1 MSNLKG
7 LGVALVTPFNED
19 LSIDFDSLTK
29 LVEYNI
35 ANGTDFLVV
44 LGTTAE
50 TATLSKAEQAQVIEH
65 IVKVNNKRL
74 PLVLGIGGNNTLA
87 VKEQIE
93 STDLSDF
100 EGVLSVSPYYNKPNQ
115 EGIYQHYKMLASTG
129 KNIIIYNVPGR
140 TGQNIDAATTLRL
153 AKDFPNLFMIK
164 EASPNISQYFDIL
177 RKKTAGFSLVS
188 GDDEFTLPVTLAG
201 GDGVISVIG
210 QAYPKLF
217 SDMIKLAKESKV
229 KEAYAIHNQLVELI
243 RLIFAEGNPCGVK
256 TVLAEMGI
264 IKNHLRLPLIKASEN
279 LQDRI
284 KEFMLLKFLFFLPL
298 FFITNGKCLAQ
309 EQQGQEVTEQ
319 EIKETQ
325 ETLTIEPKQDSV
337 NLIERLKFRP
347 KELYIPT
354 GLMALGLISE
364 GKTKQ
369 EVHQWRNKQIPHF
382 RNKFD
387 DYLQFA
393 PHVAV
398 YGFEL
403 MGMKPKT
410 DWKNRIAIHAKG
422 HIITLGLAHLMKT
435 LINNER
441 PNGARM
447 SFPSGHTAYAFS
459 GATILAM
466 EYKDEHPWVPY
477 AAYGSAGVVG
487 IMRIANNR
495 HYVSDVLFGAGL
507 GILSMKLAY
516 WTHKYK
522 WNKPKKEKK
531 DPFLGVVY

>member
-140 TGQNIDAATTLRL
+140 TGQNIESSTTLRL

-177 RKKTAGFSLVS
+177 RKKPAGFSLVS

-229 KEAYAIHNQLVELI
+229 KEAYAIHNQLVEII

-284 KEFMLLKFLFFLPL
+284 KAEMK
-298 FFITNGKCLAQ
+298 
-309 EQQGQEVTEQ
+309 
-319 EIKETQ
+319 
-325 ETLTIEPKQDSV
+325 
-337 NLIERLKFRP
+337 NL
-347 KELYIPT
+347 
-354 GLMALGLISE
+354 
-364 GKTKQ
+364 Q
-369 EVHQWRNKQIPHF
+369 N
-382 RNKFD
+382 
-387 DYLQFA
+387 
-393 PHVAV
+393 
-398 YGFEL
+398 
-403 MGMKPKT
+403 
-410 DWKNRIAIHAKG
+410 
-422 HIITLGLAHLMKT
+422 
-435 LINNER
+435 
-441 PNGARM
+441 
-447 SFPSGHTAYAFS
+447 
-459 GATILAM
+459 
-466 EYKDEHPWVPY
+466 
-477 AAYGSAGVVG
+477 
-487 IMRIANNR
+487 
-495 HYVSDVLFGAGL
+495 
-507 GILSMKLAY
+507 
-516 WTHKYK
+516 
-522 WNKPKKEKK
+522 
-531 DPFLGVVY
+531 

>member
-1 MSNLKG
+1 MSKLKG

-140 TGQNIDAATTLRL
+140 TGQNIDATTTLKL

-177 RKKTAGFSLVS
+177 RKKPAGFSLVS

-284 KEFMLLKFLFFLPL
+284 KAEMK
-298 FFITNGKCLAQ
+298 
-309 EQQGQEVTEQ
+309 
-319 EIKETQ
+319 
-325 ETLTIEPKQDSV
+325 
-337 NLIERLKFRP
+337 NL
-347 KELYIPT
+347 
-354 GLMALGLISE
+354 
-364 GKTKQ
+364 Q
-369 EVHQWRNKQIPHF
+369 N
-382 RNKFD
+382 
-387 DYLQFA
+387 
-393 PHVAV
+393 
-398 YGFEL
+398 
-403 MGMKPKT
+403 
-410 DWKNRIAIHAKG
+410 
-422 HIITLGLAHLMKT
+422 
-435 LINNER
+435 
-441 PNGARM
+441 
-447 SFPSGHTAYAFS
+447 
-459 GATILAM
+459 
-466 EYKDEHPWVPY
+466 
-477 AAYGSAGVVG
+477 
-487 IMRIANNR
+487 
-495 HYVSDVLFGAGL
+495 
-507 GILSMKLAY
+507 
-516 WTHKYK
+516 
-522 WNKPKKEKK
+522 
-531 DPFLGVVY
+531 

>member
-140 TGQNIDAATTLRL
+140 TGQNIDATTTLRL

-177 RKKTAGFSLVS
+177 RKKPAGFSLVS

-229 KEAYAIHNQLVELI
+229 KEAYAIHNQLVEII

-284 KEFMLLKFLFFLPL
+284 KAEMK
-298 FFITNGKCLAQ
+298 
-309 EQQGQEVTEQ
+309 
-319 EIKETQ
+319 
-325 ETLTIEPKQDSV
+325 
-337 NLIERLKFRP
+337 NL
-347 KELYIPT
+347 
-354 GLMALGLISE
+354 
-364 GKTKQ
+364 Q
-369 EVHQWRNKQIPHF
+369 N
-382 RNKFD
+382 
-387 DYLQFA
+387 
-393 PHVAV
+393 
-398 YGFEL
+398 
-403 MGMKPKT
+403 
-410 DWKNRIAIHAKG
+410 
-422 HIITLGLAHLMKT
+422 
-435 LINNER
+435 
-441 PNGARM
+441 
-447 SFPSGHTAYAFS
+447 
-459 GATILAM
+459 
-466 EYKDEHPWVPY
+466 
-477 AAYGSAGVVG
+477 
-487 IMRIANNR
+487 
-495 HYVSDVLFGAGL
+495 
-507 GILSMKLAY
+507 
-516 WTHKYK
+516 
-522 WNKPKKEKK
+522 
-531 DPFLGVVY
+531 